1 MMSNPL
7 SPKRRHTR
15 TGYRLLWVLLLLL
28 LPLAARSQTLPQTN
42 DRIDGYRGIWFTLGQ
57 VGPYGDKYS
66 GGLGTYTANHIPMAI
81 HSPESQKT
89 FFVYG
94 GTSGPEDR
102 QLVVM
107 ASWYDHETHR
117 VPKPTVVHVS
127 PGVDDPHDN
136 PSITLDPEGYIWVFV
151 SGRNVRR
158 SGYIYRSE
166 KPWSTERFQRIRE
179 DEFTY
184 PQPWWTDN
192 GVLHL
197 FTRYSDGRELYL
209 ERSPDGYNWSEPVKV
224 AGIGGHYQVS
234 SWHKGTL
241 GTFFNRHP
249 RGVVDERTDLYYIQS
264 RDGGTHWTT
273 ADGTEV
279 QLPLTREDH
288 PARVRN
294 LSADGRLQYTVDLNW
309 DADGNPILLYVT
321 SGSHEAGP
329 QSEPRLWELSRWTG
343 TDWAHSVVARSDH
356 NYDLG
361 SLFILEDR
369 WVIVGPT
376 GTGPQ
381 AWGTGGEIERWESTD
396 QGATWKK
403 VRQITVNS
411 PYNHTFVRRPLHATG
426 PFSLYWA
433 DGDPT
438 GISPS
443 RLYFG
448 ELSGERFWQLPYEMD
463 GPYATPVEY
472 HSPVPLPAPDG
483 PNR

>member
-1 MMSNPL
+1 MAHSIFHRTIPLQIRYRTLFLLFCSFLMMVP
-7 SPKRRHTR
+7 
-15 TGYRLLWVLLLLL
+15 VQ
-28 LPLAARSQTLPQTN
+28 SQPLPQTN
-42 DRIDGYRGIWFTLGQ
+42 DRINGYRGIWFNLGQ
-57 VGPYGDKYS
+57 IGPYGDKYS
-66 GGLGTYTANHIPMAI
+66 GGLGTYTANHIPMAVY
-81 HSPESQKT
+81 SPGNEQT

-94 GTSGPEDR
+94 GATGADDQ

-107 ASWYDHETHR
+107 ASWYDHKEHL

-136 PSITLDPEGYIWVFV
+136 PSITLDPEGHIWVFV
-151 SGRNVRR
+151 SGRSTRR
-158 SGYIYRSE
+158 AGYIYRSS
-166 KPWSTERFQRIRE
+166 KPYSTDHFERVRE

-197 FTRYSDGRELYL
+197 FTRYSNGRELYL
-209 ERSPDGYNWSEPVKV
+209 ERSPDGRKWEEPRKV

-234 SWHKGTL
+234 SWKDGVL

-249 RGVVDERTDLYYIQS
+249 GGNVDQRTDLYYIQS
-264 RDGGTHWTT
+264 RDGGENWTT
-273 ADGTEV
+273 ADGTPV
-279 QLPLTREDH
+279 HLPIEEEDH

-294 LSADGRLQYTVDLNW
+294 LSAEGRLQYTVDLNW
-309 DADGNPILLYVT
+309 DRNGYPILLYVT

-329 QSEPRLWELSRWTG
+329 ASEPRRWELSRWTG
-343 TDWAHSVVARSDH
+343 SEWTHSVVARSDH

-361 SLFILEDR
+361 SLFVLEDR
-369 WVIVGPT
+369 WVVVGPT

-381 AWGTGGEIERWESTD
+381 AWGTGGELERWESED

-403 VRQITVNS
+403 TKQMTVNS
-411 PYNHTFVRRPLHATG
+411 EYNHMYVRRPLHASD

-433 DGDPT
+433 DGSPNE
-438 GISPS
+438 ISPS

-448 ELSGERFWQLPYEMD
+448 ELSGERYWQLPYEMD
-463 GPYATPVEY
+463 EPYATPIEY
-472 HSPVPLPAPDG
+472 RSPESSPVSGSP
-483 PNR
+483 

>member
-1 MMSNPL
+1 MMIDSTL
-7 SPKRRHTR
+7 SRPTPHR
-15 TGYRLLWVLLLLL
+15 TSQKTFFLLACSLLIVLT
-28 LPLAARSQTLPQTN
+28 AQSQSLPQTN
-42 DRIDGYRGIWFTLGQ
+42 DKVDGYRGIWFTLGQ
-57 VGPYGDKYS
+57 FGPYGDKYS

-81 HSPESQKT
+81 HSPERGKT

-94 GTSGPEDR
+94 GTSGPEET

-107 ASWYDHETHR
+107 ASWYDHTKHR

-136 PSITLDPEGYIWVFV
+136 PSISIDPDGYIWVFV
-151 SGRNVRR
+151 SGRSTRR
-158 SGYIYRSE
+158 AGYIYRSRE
-166 KPWSTERFQRIRE
+166 PYTTDRFELVRE

-184 PQPWWTDN
+184 PQPWWTED

-197 FTRYSDGRELYL
+197 FTRYSNGRELYL
-209 ERSPDGYNWSEPVKV
+209 ERSPDGQQWEEPLKV

-234 SWHKGTL
+234 SWNNGVL

-249 RGVVDERTDLYYIQS
+249 GGNVDQRTDLYYIQS
-264 RDGGTHWTT
+264 RDGGESWTT

-279 QLPLTREDH
+279 QLPIDEEDH

-294 LSADGRLQYTVDLNW
+294 LSTDGRLQYTVDLNQ
-309 DADGNPILLYVT
+309 DRDGHPILLYVT
-321 SGSHEAGP
+321 SDSHEAGP
-329 QSEPRLWELSRWTG
+329 GSEPRLWELSRWTG
-343 TDWAHSVVARSDH
+343 SEWVHSVVARSDH

-361 SLFILEDR
+361 SLFVLEDR

-381 AWGTGGEIERWESTD
+381 AWGTGGELERWESRD
-396 QGATWKK
+396 QGATWEKT
-403 VRQITVNS
+403 RQITVNS
-411 PYNHTFVRRPLHATG
+411 EYNHMYVRRPLHASD

-433 DGDPT
+433 DGNPEE
-438 GISPS
+438 ISPS

-448 ELSGERFWQLPYEMD
+448 ELSGERYWQLPYEMD
-463 GPYATPVEY
+463 GAYATPIEFR
-472 HSPVPLPAPDG
+472 SPRSVPILDTP
-483 PNR
+483 